1 MNYLAHIL
9 LSGDNPEIIIGNFM
23 ADSIKGKQYKI
34 YPEQVQI
41 GVLLHRH
48 IDTFTDN
55 HHIVRQSTQRL
66 HKKYSHYS
74 GVIVDIFYDH
84 FLAKNWYDYSNI
96 PLPLYCDNFYNY
108 LNEFH
113 DLLPLKVQKFIPYM
127 ISDNWLLNYA
137 SMDGIQE
144 VLQGM
149 NKRTRYQ
156 SKMNLA
162 INDLRYYYHD
172 FESEFKIFFKDLFF
186 YSKNELKIL
195 SSQATN

>member
-55 HHIVRQSTQRL
+55 HHIVRQSTKRL

-84 FLAKNWYDYSNI
+84 FLAKNWDLYSAI
-96 PLPLYCDNFYNY
+96 PL
-108 LNEFH
+108 
-113 DLLPLKVQKFIPYM
+113 DLFV
-127 ISDNWLLNYA
+127 
-137 SMDGIQE
+137 QE
-144 VLQGM
+144 V
-149 NKRTRYQ
+149 YQ
-156 SKMNLA
+156 LFNNSFCYSYCFGNSRWTFLYFSIHILIKSDSHTSCSPIRSLA
-162 INDLRYYYHD
+162 ID
-172 FESEFKIFFKDLFF
+172 S
-186 YSKNELKIL
+186 
-195 SSQATN
+195 